1 MTADSDQKI
10 LGYIQNDLLGGS
22 VEVFSDTDLLK
33 TGLIDSLGIMRL
45 VAFLENEFKTTIPA
59 QDLTLENF
67 SSVNTIVA
75 YLESR
80 C

>member
-1 MTADSDQKI
+1 MQTSDQKI
-10 LGYIQNDLLGGS
+10 LEFLHNDLLGGS

-67 SSVNTIVA
+67 SSVNTIVS

>member
-1 MTADSDQKI
+1 MQTSDQKI
-10 LGYIQNDLLGGS
+10 LEFLHNDLLGGS

-67 SSVNTIVA
+67 SSVKTIVA

>member
-1 MTADSDQKI
+1 MQNSEQKL
-10 LGYIQNDLLGGS
+10 LGFIKNDLLGGS

-45 VAFLENEFKTTIPA
+45 VAFLENEYKTTIPA

-67 SSVNTIVA
+67 SSVGTIVA
-75 YLESR
+75 YLESGG
-80 C
+80 

>member
-1 MTADSDQKI
+1 MQTSDQKI
-10 LGYIQNDLLGGS
+10 LEFLHNDLLGGS

-67 SSVNTIVA
+67 SSVSSIVA

-80 C
+80 G

>member
-1 MTADSDQKI
+1 MQNSEQKL
-10 LGYIQNDLLGGS
+10 LGFIKNDLLGGS

-45 VAFLENEFKTTIPA
+45 VAFLENEYKTTIPA

-67 SSVNTIVA
+67 SSVGTIVA

-80 C
+80 G

>member
-1 MTADSDQKI
+1 MQNSDQK
-10 LGYIQNDLLGGS
+10 LLEFIQNDLLGGA
-22 VEVFSDTDLLK
+22 VEVLSETDLLK

-45 VAFLENEFKTTIPA
+45 VAFLEKEYKTTIPA

-67 SSVNTIVA
+67 SSVSAVMA

-80 C
+80 G